1 MGLSDL
7 EPALGSTSSEPA
19 FKSTSQLSDHQKVKL
34 IRNIHK
40 PFASHLASS
49 SLDSRFESTLS
60 QPESPIYQPRLH
72 DTCHEHPILRDQIA
86 GISSNHIFQISR
98 SKKSTSTTPKSCK
111 QGQGTIMGLSDLE
124 PALGSTSSEPAF
136 KSTFQ
141 LSDHQKVKLVRNIHK
156 PFASHLA
163 SSSLEPKFESTLS
176 QPESPIYQPRLHDTC
191 HEHPI
196 LRDQIAGISSNH
208 TFQISRSKKS
218 TSTTPKSCKQGQG
231 TIMGLSDLEPA
242 LGSTSSIPAFKST
255 SQLSDHQ
262 KVKLV
267 RNIHRPFA

>member
-1 MGLSDL
+1 MSPSLDLSQ
-7 EPALGSTSSEPA
+7 PFHNQSHPSTNRGCTIHAMNTLFCGIKLPESHQIIPSKFPVPRNQLPPPQSLVSKAKVQSWACQISSQLWDQPPVNQLSSPLPSFRITKKSNSSET
-19 FKSTSQLSDHQKVKL
+19 FT
-34 IRNIHK
+34 N

-136 KSTFQ
+136 QVHFPAFGS
-141 LSDHQKVKLVRNIHK
+141 
-156 PFASHLA
+156 
-163 SSSLEPKFESTLS
+163 
-176 QPESPIYQPRLHDTC
+176 
-191 HEHPI
+191 
-196 LRDQIAGISSNH
+196 
-208 TFQISRSKKS
+208 
-218 TSTTPKSCKQGQG
+218 PKSQTRQKHSQTLC
-231 TIMGLSDLEPA
+231 I
-242 LGSTSSIPAFKST
+242 TSSI
-255 SQLSDHQ
+255 
-262 KVKLV
+262 
-267 RNIHRPFA
+267 I